1 MEAIEYLKG
10 KENKELN
17 DVIILIIKEFLGITE
32 KEAIE
37 KVKSVIQTGKAY
49 CEFEKLVTNQKGNL
63 KLFFEKYNEENSK
76 DNGIE
81 LKAGFD
87 RNNREDRCIKGCKS
101 SI

>member
-17 DVIILIIKEFLGITE
+17 DVIILIIE
-32 KEAIE
+32 KEAIA

-63 KLFFEKYNEENSK
+63 KLFFEKYTEENSN
-76 DNGIE
+76 DNGIV

-87 RNNREDRCIKGCKS
+87 RNNRKDRCIKSCKS

>member
-10 KENKELN
+10 RENKELN
-17 DVIILIIKEFLGITE
+17 DVIILMIKEFLGITE

-37 KVKSVIQTGKAY
+37 KVKSVIQTRKAY
-49 CEFEKLVTNQKGNL
+49 FEFEKLVTNQKGNL
-63 KLFFEKYNEENSK
+63 KLFFEKYNKENSR

-87 RNNREDRCIKGCKS
+87 RNNRKDRCIKSCKS

>member
-1 MEAIEYLKG
+1 MEAIEYLRG

-17 DVIILIIKEFLGITE
+17 DVIILIIKEFLGISE
-32 KEAIE
+32 KEAIG
-37 KVKSVIQTGKAY
+37 KVKSVIQTGKVY

-63 KLFFEKYNEENSK
+63 KLFFEKYNEENSN

-87 RNNREDRCIKGCKS
+87 RNNRKDRCIKSSKS